1 MAGRDKRPSEFGGEP
16 GRVQRGT
23 DGFTHDLT
31 AYEES
36 RLARATD
43 PTESSDDAAAAL
55 IREWES
61 EGRG

>member
-1 MAGRDKRPSEFGGEP
+1 MATRDKRPSEFGGEP

-31 AYEES
+31 AAEES
-36 RLARATD
+36 RLMRATD
-43 PTESSDDAAAAL
+43 PTDPTDDANAAK
-55 IREWES
+55 IREWEA